1 MHFFPAFHEK
11 SLLSCPYFVK
21 KRQFSKKHSLMPI
34 FCQKNIHSQIFCA
47 LISFFRIFMKRPLL
61 LYHILSK
68 KLKKLLRFFCFYRV
82 KSKIRRKLVYQIQ
95 PSQGGGGWG
104 CKKGR
109 VFKINR
115 TVGIYSKYKIP
126 RDSMKYNWG
135 SNFRVPK

>member
-1 MHFFPAFHEK
+1 MKK
-11 SLLSCPYFVK
+11 SLFSCPYFVK

-34 FCQKNIHSQIFCA
+34 FCQKNIHSQVFCA
-47 LISFFRIFMKRPLL
+47 LMSFFRIFMKKPLL
-61 LYHILSK
+61 LYHFLSK

-95 PSQGGGGWG
+95 PSQGGGWG

-126 RDSMKYNWG
+126 RDSTKYNWR
-135 SNFRVPK
+135 SYFRVPK